1 MYIQIGRGAGAGL
14 FILWMIANVSGET
27 SPYEGRNWYHLQY
40 NIISSQFGETAMV
53 TQLQSP
59 DKSNII
65 YPDDNGESMSD
76 NTEQFRLIVW
86 IKENSE
92 LLFANDPKVFVAGDL
107 LWYPVEGNNKLCQA
121 PDVMVVFGRPKGYRG
136 SYQQW
141 NEDNIGP

>member
-1 MYIQIGRGAGAGL
+1 
-14 FILWMIANVSGET
+14 
-27 SPYEGRNWYHLQY
+27 
-40 NIISSQFGETAMV
+40 MV

-65 YPDDNGESMSD
+65 YPDDNGEPMSD
-76 NTEQFRLIVW
+76 NTDQFRLIVG

-92 LLFANDPKVFVAGDL
+92 LLFANDPNVFVAGDL